1 MKKQSGSF
9 LVGVASGVV
18 LVILGLILFAV
29 LAAGSLSL
37 PASEVVGAQLQH
49 GWELIHLNLRGSL
62 PVFLLVLLAYLV
74 QVRRLRS
81 LLASTGTPLARILR
95 HEQLLDLCANLFFGT
110 GVIWTAIGMR
120 DSLLYALG
128 DVGAAGD
135 QGAFSVLQQM
145 VDGGILLALSTT
157 IVGGIG
163 GYLMRAAKSVFLGQ
177 QLAYVYLRA
186 QNRQAEEGLA
196 ALQRIEHLLHSV
208 PNVTDDSLAAQ

>member
-18 LVILGLILFAV
+18 LVILALILVAAF
-29 LAAGSLSL
+29 AAGSLSL
-37 PASEVVGAQLQH
+37 PASGEIGAQLQQV
-49 GWELIHLNLRGSL
+49 WQLIHLNLRGSL

-74 QVRRLRS
+74 QVKRLHS
-81 LLASTGTPLARILR
+81 LLATRGTPLARILR

-120 DSLLYALG
+120 DALLYALG

-145 VDGGILLALSTT
+145 VDGGI
-157 IVGGIG
+157 
-163 GYLMRAAKSVFLGQ
+163 
-177 QLAYVYLRA
+177 
-186 QNRQAEEGLA
+186 
-196 ALQRIEHLLHSV
+196 
-208 PNVTDDSLAAQ
+208 

>member
-74 QVRRLRS
+74 PVLASRLRRRLTCTR
-81 LLASTGTPLARILR
+81 
-95 HEQLLDLCANLFFGT
+95 
-110 GVIWTAIGMR
+110 
-120 DSLLYALG
+120 
-128 DVGAAGD
+128 
-135 QGAFSVLQQM
+135 
-145 VDGGILLALSTT
+145 
-157 IVGGIG
+157 
-163 GYLMRAAKSVFLGQ
+163 
-177 QLAYVYLRA
+177 
-186 QNRQAEEGLA
+186 
-196 ALQRIEHLLHSV
+196 
-208 PNVTDDSLAAQ
+208 